1 MAKKK
6 LRPLGDIMLDF
17 EKLREEMIEG
27 HDLQWGDVLGLVF
40 SDLTVHA
47 PQAKEEYTKATGGG
61 HPVFYYGPKE
71 GLK

>member
-17 EKLREEMIEG
+17 EKLREEMVDK
-27 HDLQWGDVLGLVF
+27 HDLQWGDVLGLVLM
-40 SDLTVHA
+40 DLMVHA
-47 PQAKEEYTKATGGG
+47 PEAQEAYTRACGGG
-61 HPVFYYGPKE
+61 HPAFYYGPKE